1 MATDEEII
9 FEDHLYKLSGNKGKG
24 FWPKSN
30 PWKQK
35 YFILKRIGDKPVLE
49 YYSKKPKNRNSSS
62 SKDKVVLWPS
72 YRLEKVTNTRN
83 RAYVF
88 ELTTQ
93 DKYLCLSADEQR
105 PMDIFVFLLQ
115 SQMQL
120 KKEIKDDMIIVQ
132 PENSESQR
140 RIGAK
145 GTNCILHIAPWG
157 ITLALQ
163 STRSVLAQWPLK
175 SVRYFEASGQGK
187 FMLEAGR
194 VAPMGDGMYVFQ
206 TQKGKDNYIY
216 DLLDQHI
223 VNALS
228 KTQPGRRGT
237 TEEMEDYIV
246 ESEKLSALTTISTL
260 PMSQPELPMI
270 LQENWN
276 FTVTNAGIPKPKPVV
291 HVRQNSQMSDT
302 GPPPLPSRFPSQ
314 SPSTNT
320 NQQRSPA
327 QVVNHSFQNG
337 VSDSLVDRPPMPPP
351 SSAHSSKRSTDR
363 DSQTKPLTI
372 PAGDARVSQA
382 YFRMNSSSSGGV
394 PNSISSQFSPVG
406 NWTPPPTF
414 QEATAY
420 SPMDRTATLPS
431 QGGYLTPRHS
441 AEVEPTRNSG
451 YPEQYILPTHEQDTV
466 QFSSLPRSKNMRNSN
481 DRQRTSK
488 YRLRSS
494 SCEQLDSY
502 NLNSAVSESPRR
514 RSVDQGGDRPYD
526 LAKPQAPFQNLHNF
540 RGSMEMINDDRRGSM
555 DHYYNIN
562 GLKGTVDASPNPS
575 VGEVRKRFND
585 GAREDTLTRSISNPN
600 FMQIS
605 TKDKFT
611 DAKAYPNKLDSKRK
625 SKSLLNLFRKSRD
638 VKDRRSVGSSSN
650 PSSPVG
656 TLTRQT
662 SIPLISIGGKEVYFT
677 ERSRSFRKPKN
688 KGTDSTENTPPSSR
702 HNSYSKVSAV
712 SNRDLPPSGSRHS
725 SASKSPAVSKKDLPP
740 SGNRFTKS
748 PAANRR
754 DLVNAVSPP
763 LRKRE
768 RSSSYVNVAHTRS
781 GSDISSNTGSNSII
795 HNRSGSDI
803 GSSSV
808 GSRHST
814 EMRRQSSSSS
824 SKAETVC

>member
-24 FWPKSN
+24 FWSKSS

-35 YFILKRIGDKPVLE
+35 YFILKRTGDKPVLE
-49 YYSKKPKNRNSSS
+49 YYSKKPKSKNSSS
-62 SKDKVVLWPS
+62 PKDKVVLWPTF
-72 YRLEKVTNTRN
+72 RIEKVTNTRN

-88 ELTTQ
+88 ELTTG

-105 PMDIFVFLLQ
+105 RMDIFVFILQ

-120 KKEIKDDMIIVQ
+120 KKEIKDDLIIVQ

-157 ITLALQ
+157 VTLALE
-163 STRSVLAQWPLK
+163 STRSILAQWPLK
-175 SVRYFEASGQGK
+175 SVRYFEASSQGK

-228 KTQPGRRGT
+228 KTQPSRRGT

-246 ESEKLSALTTISTL
+246 ESEKLSALTTITPL
-260 PMSQPELPMI
+260 TMSQPELPRI

-276 FTVTNAGIPKPKPVV
+276 FTAANSGLPKPKPVV

-302 GPPPLPSRFPSQ
+302 GHAPPLPNRLPSHN
-314 SPSTNT
+314 STNSVQ
-320 NQQRSPA
+320 QQRPPA
-327 QVVNHSFQNG
+327 QVMNHGFHNSI
-337 VSDSLVDRPPMPPP
+337 SDSLLDRPPMPPP
-351 SSAHSSKRSTDR
+351 THSSSRSNKPADR
-363 DSQTKPLTI
+363 DSQTKPLSI
-372 PAGDARVSQA
+372 PAEDSRVSQA
-382 YFRMNSSSSGGV
+382 YFRMNSSSSSGV
-394 PNSISSQFSPVG
+394 PNSISSQFSPIG

-420 SPMDRTATLPS
+420 SPMDRTFPT

-441 AEVEPTRNSG
+441 GEVEPNRNSN
-451 YPEQYILPTHEQDTV
+451 YPEQYILPTHGQDSV
-466 QFSSLPRSKNMRNSN
+466 QFSSLPRSKNKTNSN
-481 DRQRTSK
+481 ERKRTSK

-502 NLNSAVSESPRR
+502 DLNSAITEVSRR
-514 RSVDQGGDRPYD
+514 RSVDQCGDKPYD
-526 LAKPQAPFQNLHNF
+526 LAKPQPPFKNLHNY

-562 GLKGTVDASPNPS
+562 GLKGSVDASPNPS
-575 VGEVRKRFND
+575 VGEVRRRFNE

-605 TKDKFT
+605 TKDKFGEV
-611 DAKAYPNKLDSKRK
+611 KAYPSKLDSKRK
-625 SKSLLNLFRKSRD
+625 SKSLLNLFKKSKD
-638 VKDRRSVGSSSN
+638 GKDRRSLGSSSN

-662 SIPLISIGGKEVYFT
+662 SIPMISIGGKEVYFT

-688 KGTDSTENTPPSSR
+688 KGTDSAENTPPSSR
-702 HNSYSKVSAV
+702 HNSYSKASAA

-725 SASKSPAVSKKDLPP
+725 SASKSPAIPRKDLPP
-740 SGNRFTKS
+740 SGGRYTKS

-754 DLVNAVSPP
+754 DLVNAMSPP
-763 LRKRE
+763 LPKRE
-768 RSSSYVNVAHTRS
+768 RSSSYVNVAHSRS

-795 HNRSGSDI
+795 HQRSGSDI
-803 GSSSV
+803 GSSST
-808 GSRHST
+808 GSRQSS
-814 EMRRQSSSSS
+814 EMRRMSSSS

>member
-24 FWPKSN
+24 FWSKNN

-35 YFILKRIGDKPVLE
+35 YFILKKIGDRPVLE
-49 YYSKKPKNRNSSS
+49 YYNKKPKSKNSSS
-62 SKDKVVLWPS
+62 PKDKVVLWPS

-88 ELTTQ
+88 EVTTQ

-105 PMDIFVFLLQ
+105 SMDIFVFILQ

-120 KKEIKDDMIIVQ
+120 KKQIKDDMVIVQ

-145 GTNCILHIAPWG
+145 GTNCILHVAPWG

-175 SVRYFEASGQGK
+175 SVRYFEAGGQGK

-228 KTQPGRRGT
+228 KTQPSRRGT

-246 ESEKLSALTTISTL
+246 ESEKLSALTTISPVT
-260 PMSQPELPMI
+260 MSQPEIQTI

-276 FTVTNAGIPKPKPVV
+276 FTSLNAGFPKPKPVV

-302 GPPPLPSRFPSQ
+302 GAPPPLPNRLPAHPPHN
-314 SPSTNT
+314 SPNHHW
-320 NQQRSPA
+320 SPA
-327 QVVNHSFQNG
+327 QTVNHGFHNS
-337 VSDSLVDRPPMPPP
+337 VSDSLLERPPMPPP
-351 SSAHSSKRSTDR
+351 SPARSSTKSSKPTDR

-372 PAGDARVSQA
+372 PAGNGRVSQA
-382 YFRMNSSSSGGV
+382 YFRMNSSSSSGV
-394 PNSISSQFSPVG
+394 PHSISSQFSPIG

-420 SPMDRTATLPS
+420 SLMDGNSTLNT

-441 AEVEPTRNSG
+441 GEVEPNRVSG
-451 YPEQYILPTHEQDTV
+451 YPEQYILPTNDRDA
-466 QFSSLPRSKNMRNSN
+466 QFSSLPRSRQRRNSN
-481 DRQRTSK
+481 DRQRTTK

-494 SCEQLDSY
+494 SCDQLDSY
-502 NLNSAVSESPRR
+502 NLDSAMSESPRR
-514 RSVDQGGDRPYD
+514 RSVDQGEDRPYD
-526 LAKPQAPFQNLHNF
+526 LAKPQAPFRNLHNF
-540 RGSMEMINDDRRGSM
+540 RGSMEMINDNRRGSVE
-555 DHYYNIN
+555 HYYNIN
-562 GLKGTVDASPNPS
+562 GLKGTVDASPNPT
-575 VGEVRKRFND
+575 VGEVRKRFNE

-605 TKDKFT
+605 TKDKFS
-611 DAKAYPNKLDSKRK
+611 DAKAYPSKLDGKRK

-638 VKDRRSVGSSSN
+638 GKDRRSVGSSSN

-662 SIPLISIGGKEVYFT
+662 SIPLISIGGKDVYFT

-688 KGTDSTENTPPSSR
+688 KGTDSAENTPPNSR
-702 HNSYSKVSAV
+702 HNSYSKASA
-712 SNRDLPPSGSRHS
+712 RDLPPSGSRHS
-725 SASKSPAVSKKDLPP
+725 SASKSPAISKKDLPP
-740 SGNRFTKS
+740 SGSRYTKS
-748 PAANRR
+748 PAAKRR
-754 DLVNAVSPP
+754 DLVNTVSPP
-763 LRKRE
+763 LPKRE
-768 RSSSYVNVAHTRS
+768 RSSSYVNVVHSHS

-803 GSSSV
+803 GSSSI

-814 EMRRQSSSSS
+814 EMRHNSS